1 MKITNSWT
9 VPQTV
14 DGPETLKHFEM
25 IWLQHIMMILIGHL
39 RWSSRMI
46 LCRTEN
52 IQQLWRHIKDLRRW
66 NYISS
71 VLQRMEKQLISWS
84 WARARDSRFRKISF
98 SAGLVENHQKMDII
112 ISFLQSMAI
121 HMTSFTMVR
130 FSKTMVLLL
139 GMFAVMQHCN
149 CLRRM
154 LGKTCYWKK
163 PLVQLRSFVSMI
175 ARWHATSASNCIEN
189 YKHHGDN
196 WCTK

>member
-14 DGPETLKHFEM
+14 DGPEALKHFEM

-71 VLQRMEKQLISWS
+71 VLQRMEKQLISSS

-98 SAGLVENHQKMDII
+98 QLGWWRTIKRWTSLSHSCKAWRFIWHLLRWFDFAKLWCSYWGCSQWGNI
-112 ISFLQSMAI
+112 AI
-121 HMTSFTMVR
+121 VCDGCWGKRAIGKNLWYNWGS
-130 FSKTMVLLL
+130 S
-139 GMFAVMQHCN
+139 
-149 CLRRM
+149 CL
-154 LGKTCYWKK
+154 W
-163 PLVQLRSFVSMI
+163 
-175 ARWHATSASNCIEN
+175 
-189 YKHHGDN
+189 
-196 WCTK
+196 